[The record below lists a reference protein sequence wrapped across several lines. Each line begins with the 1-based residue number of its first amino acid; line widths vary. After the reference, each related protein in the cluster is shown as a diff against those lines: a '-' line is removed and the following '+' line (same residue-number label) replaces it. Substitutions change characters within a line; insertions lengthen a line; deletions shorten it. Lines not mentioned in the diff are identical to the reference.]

1 MSLKCRMALEPNKF
15 GASLLM
21 WMDWAHNWWEF
32 GMIFPPIQ
40 VLILK
45 IHGIL
50 QFLIKD
56 VVLCKTL

>member
-1 MSLKCRMALEPNKF
+1 MALEPNKF